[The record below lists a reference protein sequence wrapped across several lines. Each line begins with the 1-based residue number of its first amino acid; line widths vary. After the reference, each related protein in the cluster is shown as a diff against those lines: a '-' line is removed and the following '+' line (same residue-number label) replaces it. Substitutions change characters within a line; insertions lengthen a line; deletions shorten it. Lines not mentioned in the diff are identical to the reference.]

1 MQWLETRIPP
11 PIVMIVLGIA
21 AFSVA
26 RSTPAFACPLPLST
40 PAAIACA
47 CGGAALNGLPKRAFR
62 RAGTTVNPL
71 TPAQAT
77 QLITSGAYR
86 YTRNP
91 MYVGHAA
98 ILLGWALYLQ
108 NPIALLAVP
117 AFVLY
122 VTRFQI
128 MPEERQ
134 LAARFPDSYA
144 QFCKRVQRWL

>member
-1 MQWLETRIPP
+1 
-11 PIVMIVLGIA
+11 
-21 AFSVA
+21 
-26 RSTPAFACPLPLST
+26 
-40 PAAIACA
+40 
-47 CGGAALNGLPKRAFR
+47 
-62 RAGTTVNPL
+62 
-71 TPAQAT
+71 
-77 QLITSGAYR
+77 
-86 YTRNP
+86 

-128 MPEERQ
+128 MPEERL
-134 LAARFPDSYA
+134 LAARFQDSYA